1 MLKNL
6 RILITGGAGAIGS
19 NLSKSLSLHNQ
30 VVVIDNLSSGHRKNL
45 ENSVSVDFIEGDI
58 LDDKVLE
65 KGFSF
70 SPDVVFHLAANF
82 ANQNSVDHPRKD
94 LSVNGTG
101 TLMILEKI
109 VAHKVKKFIYTSS
122 SCVYGQQNVAMKE
135 DTIGELHT
143 PYAITKLLGEHY
155 TRFFSTH
162 YDLNTTILR
171 LFNSYGPGELPGEY
185 RNVIPNFLTL
195 SNKGKSLVIT
205 GDGTERRAFTYV
217 DDVVSA
223 IIKSSEFSKAGGEVI
238 NIGNEHETSIFELA
252 QMINRITGNKSEI
265 KFAPK
270 RSWDSLLRR
279 KPSLHKV
286 ERILKWRA
294 TTSLQTGLEKY
305 NQWIKPYI
313 N

>member
-19 NLSKSLSLHNQ
+19 NLSRSLSLHNQ
-30 VVVIDNLSSGHRKNL
+30 VVVIDDLSSGHRINL
-45 ENSVSVDFIEGDI
+45 ESTPSVDFIEGDI
-58 LDDKVLE
+58 LDNNVLE
-65 KGFSF
+65 AGFSF
-70 SPDVVFHLAANF
+70 SPDLVFHLAANF

-101 TLMILEKI
+101 TLMILEKM
-109 VAHKVKKFIYTSS
+109 VSHKVKKFIYASS
-122 SCVYGQQNVAMKE
+122 SCVYGHQKVAMKE
-135 DTIGELHT
+135 DTIGELYT

-171 LFNSYGPGELPGEY
+171 FFNSYGPGELPGEY
-185 RNVIPNFLTL
+185 RNVIPNFLAL
-195 SNKGKSLVIT
+195 SNKGESLVIT
-205 GDGTERRAFTYV
+205 GDGTESRTFTYV

-223 IIKSSEFSKAGGEVI
+223 IIKSSEIPKAEGEI
-238 NIGNEHETSIFELA
+238 LNISNEIETSIFELA
-252 QMINRITGNKSEI
+252 QMINMITGNKSEI
-265 KFAPK
+265 KFAPR
-270 RSWDSLLRR
+270 RSWDNLLRR

-286 ERILKWRA
+286 ERILNWRA

-305 NQWIKPYI
+305 YQWIKPYI
-313 N
+313 K